1 MPRSIIY
8 QGDLDVLEKAWAGKY
23 VANGECARLP
33 QELTDIGHTSRW
45 QPGAR
50 VIEVRSLPP
59 GTVIANFVFE
69 NGKARYPNKHGWHA
83 GLFRRFEN
91 GAVMT
96 NGMPCVFSMIDQ
108 YRGKTVAA
116 RGLGSLTPAFRKAHP
131 KFATPSNNADEF
143 YVVMVP

>member
-1 MPRSIIY
+1 MSRSVIY
-8 QGDLDVLEKAWAGKY
+8 QGDLDELEKTWQGEY
-23 VANGECARLP
+23 IDNGECARLP
-33 QELTDIGHTSRW
+33 QVLTDVGHTSRW
-45 QPGAR
+45 QPGER
-50 VIEVRSLPP
+50 VIDLAFLPA

-69 NGKARYPNKHGWHA
+69 KGKARYPNKHGWHA

-91 GAVMT
+91 GALMS

-116 RGLGSLTPAFRKAHP
+116 RGLGVLTSKFRKNHP
-131 KFATPSNNADEF
+131 KFATPSNNAAEF

>member
-1 MPRSIIY
+1 MPRSVIY
-8 QGDLDVLEKAWAGKY
+8 QGDLDALEKTWAGKY
-23 VANGECARLP
+23 IANGECARLP
-33 QELTDIGHTSRW
+33 QELTDVGHTSRW

-50 VIEVRSLPP
+50 VVDLASLPS

-91 GAVMT
+91 GAMMS

-116 RGLGSLTPAFRKAHP
+116 RGLGSLTPAFRKAYP
-131 KFATPSNNADEF
+131 RYATPSNNADEF